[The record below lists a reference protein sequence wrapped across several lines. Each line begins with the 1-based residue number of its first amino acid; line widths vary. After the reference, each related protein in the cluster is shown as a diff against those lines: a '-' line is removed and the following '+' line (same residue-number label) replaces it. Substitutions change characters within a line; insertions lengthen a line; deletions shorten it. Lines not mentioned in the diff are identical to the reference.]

1 MRFVFKTSYDADI
14 SLFKHRAQA
23 VWYGLLLLLVLAT
36 PLYFVA
42 IGDAYLL
49 GEITGILILAIAGMG
64 LMLLTGHTGL
74 PSLGHATFMAFG
86 CYLNINLLGAGVP
99 WIVAFPLSG
108 LIAGVLGTMIA
119 LPVLRLHGV
128 YLALATLAMSMLTS
142 DFVVIAEPWTGGIAG
157 AAVPDINIFGMEIN
171 RYSTPYKFYYLVL
184 FVAILLVWFY
194 RNLLRTPTGRSFT
207 AIRDSEISA
216 RAMGINLT
224 RTKAMSFFLSAT
236 AAGLGRRAI
245 WAFGRLRDE
254 RDIRLWSCRSPCS

>member
-1 MRFVFKTSYDADI
+1 M
-14 SLFKHRAQA
+14 
-23 VWYGLLLLLVLAT
+23 LAT

-49 GEITGILILAIAGMG
+49 GEITGVLILAIAGMG

-74 PSLGHATFMAFG
+74 AQLGHATFMALG
-86 CYLNINLLGAGVP
+86 CYLNINFLGAGVP
-99 WIVAFPLSG
+99 WLIAFPLSG

-142 DFVVIAEPWTGGIAG
+142 DFVVMAEPWTGGIAG
-157 AAVPDINIFGMEIN
+157 AAVPDINIFGMEVN

-194 RNLLRTPTGRSFT
+194 RNLLRTPTG
-207 AIRDSEISA
+207 AV
-216 RAMGINLT
+216 LQP
-224 RTKAMSFFLSAT
+224 SAT
-236 AAGLGRRAI
+236 AKSRRAR
-245 WAFGRLRDE
+245 WA
-254 RDIRLWSCRSPCS
+254 ST